1 MENDDLRDIAIRIVD
16 RLVEER
22 IIRNC
27 IDTNWPDEFEVQD
40 IIVEELQSICT
51 LDSNTVSLELK

>member
-16 RLVEER
+16 RLVEEE

-40 IIVEELQSICT
+40 IIVEELQSIYT
-51 LDSNTVSLELK
+51 LNGNTVSLELK